1 MCFYDATNMGA
12 DHLAFW
18 EALDELASSSDI
30 VIDRAVA
37 TAHPR
42 YPELVYPLDYGYLAG
57 TVGGDGDG
65 IDVWVSAGPDRM
77 VTAVAC
83 TVDPLKRDAEIKLLL
98 GCTESEIDAV
108 SRFLEVDVGLP
119 HTFLTRPGR

>member
-1 MCFYDATNMGA
+1 MGT
-12 DHLAFW
+12 DDLRFW
-18 EALDELASSSDI
+18 KALDELVGSSDI
-30 VIDRAVA
+30 VIDRAKG

-42 YPELVYPLDYGYLAG
+42 YPGLVYPLDYGYLSG

-65 IDVWVSAGPDRM
+65 IDVWVGAGPARP
-77 VTAVAC
+77 VTAMAC

-108 SRFLEVDVGLP
+108 SHFLEVDVGLP
-119 HTFLTRPGR
+119 HIVLTRPGP